1 MKLDATL
8 QKVSDSKR
16 KNHTFSTSKPEE
28 IMYQELCNVFGKSD
42 IDRWYNKDVRYP
54 FHVDFYIK
62 SLDLFIEL
70 NATWLHGKHWFNPND
85 KGDINRLNVY
95 VDKVKMGKMF
105 YQSAIDVWT
114 KRDVLKRETAKKNHL
129 KYMVFWNQD
138 LSDFYQWVKK
148 GCQIKNLY

>member
-1 MKLDATL
+1 M
-8 QKVSDSKR
+8 
-16 KNHTFSTSKPEE
+16 
-28 IMYQELCNVFGKSD
+28 FGKSD

-148 GCQIKNLY
+148 GCQIKNSY